1 MTPKELQ
8 QLVEEVSLEFF
19 QKPFVHQATFNARLK
34 TTGGRYHL
42 KDHHLDFNP
51 RMLVLER
58 EEFIAI
64 IKHELCHYHLHLEGK
79 GYQHKDPEFKALLAQ
94 TGGSR
99 FAPNLQKEVKL
110 LVYQCQKCQRSV
122 HRRRRINTQRYVCGY
137 CQGRLQWKETK
148 TVAVERRLREN

>member
-1 MTPKELQ
+1 MSPQELQ
-8 QLVEEVSLEFF
+8 QLVEKVSLVSFE
-19 QKPFVHQATFNARLK
+19 KPFMHQAVFNSRLK

-51 RMLVLER
+51 RMLMLDK

-79 GYQHKDPEFKALLAQ
+79 GYQHKDLDFKVLLAK

-99 FAPNLQKEVKL
+99 YAPNLQKEVKF
-110 LVYQCQKCQRSV
+110 LVYQCQQCQCFVYRK
-122 HRRRRINTQRYVCGY
+122 RRIDTQRFVCGY
-137 CQGRLQWKETK
+137 CQGRLQWKSVK
-148 TVAVERRLREN
+148 IVSI